1 MLYMEV
7 EKMPETFILN
17 IIYLTFPLTLFIIY
31 NMYSNVYEK
40 EVNKLLSTFLIGT
53 SFYMLIRFGKK
64 EYSFLPL
71 MLIGIPLLISYMQ
84 KNKIS
89 ILILSIITF
98 IYYMS
103 FGYSIY
109 IVFCFILSAYALF
122 VLLKEQKKKEY
133 FIIGFIG
140 FELIMILIGTLLNA
154 PTINWFEL
162 FVYFIIKTLCYYLV
176 VVFLEN
182 GSKVANIHNTLKD
195 IEHEEQV
202 RLSIFKITHEIKNP
216 IAVCKGYLDMLDPS
230 NIDHSTKY
238 IPIIRSEIN
247 RTLCLLQDFLDFNKT
262 KVEKEEMDFSMLL
275 DDLKD
280 SCGPLL
286 KNDKICYFCLNNN
299 DEEIYMQGDY
309 NRLKQVLINMI
320 KNSVEA
326 LKGVENPTI
335 SVYYQIKKKYL
346 YLTIEDN
353 GVGMSKKELSK
364 IKEPFFTTK
373 GTGTGLGVTISNEVV
388 RAHQGILRYSSKE
401 GKGTKVE
408 IILPLDSN

>member
-1 MLYMEV
+1 
-7 EKMPETFILN
+7 MPETFILN

-53 SFYMLIRFGKK
+53 SFYLLIRFGQR
-64 EYSFLPL
+64 EYSFLPS

-89 ILILSIITF
+89 IFILSNITF
-98 IYYMS
+98 IYYIS

-109 IVFCFILSAYALF
+109 IIFCFILSAYALF

-133 FIIGFIG
+133 FIMGFVV
-140 FELIMILIGTLLNA
+140 FELIMILLGTLLNTS
-154 PTINWFEL
+154 TINWFQL
-162 FVYFIIKTLCYYLV
+162 VVYFIIKPLCYYLV
-176 VVFLEN
+176 VVLLEN
-182 GSKVANIHNTLKD
+182 GSKMANIHNTLKD

-230 NIDHSTKY
+230 NIEHSKKY
-238 IPIIRSEIN
+238 IPIIHSEIN
-247 RTLCLLQDFLDFNKT
+247 RTLCLLQDFLDFNKI
-262 KVEKEEMDFSMLL
+262 KVEKEEMDFLMLL
-275 DDLKD
+275 EDLQD

-286 KNDKICYFCLNNN
+286 KNDKIQYFCLNKD

-335 SVYYQIKKKYL
+335 SVCYQVKKKYL

-353 GVGMSKKELSK
+353 GVGMSKKELTK

-408 IILPLDSN
+408 IILPLNAN